1 MISKVLDGKVLWQA
15 VSGGKLVGGGGAGGG
30 GGVSWT
36 GFGARRTWPQISALR
51 STSCRPCER
60 SLARSVSLS
69 VSRDCSCNSL
79 EGYYED

>member
-30 GGVSWT
+30 GGGGVSWT

-51 STSCRPCER
+51 STSC
-60 SLARSVSLS
+60 
-69 VSRDCSCNSL
+69 
-79 EGYYED
+79 